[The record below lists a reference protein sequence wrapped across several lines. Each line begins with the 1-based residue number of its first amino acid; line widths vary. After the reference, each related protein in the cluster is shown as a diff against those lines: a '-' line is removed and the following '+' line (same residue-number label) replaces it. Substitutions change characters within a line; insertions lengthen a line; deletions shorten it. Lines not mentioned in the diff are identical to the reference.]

1 MNATRDDRLK
11 PEVYKSVWRTEVAVR
26 HNELLNRLTSIRFG
40 ENGAPRKETVG
51 PHLKAARD
59 ALGDAHRAVDSE
71 AGSSPRPGRR
81 SAWRRRREDLLA
93 WWTGTAVTA
102 GWEALHDAEGELA
115 VVEGDDDV
123 RSALPRLLAWI
134 QQVMPDGDLR
144 AQYQRVLTEYIKR
157 PPLDRTVVRQAYQD
171 VQIANNDWHASL
183 RGLRNRLLVVTG
195 VLASVLMGIAAWHAI
210 NPNFISLCSSN
221 DAVAGARR
229 CLTGDAPTGPDVLQ
243 VEVIGVIGGL
253 LSLAFGL
260 GAVKVPPTR
269 YNLRAAQAA
278 LKPIAGAAT
287 ALVGVLLVQSKIL
300 IAPAETP
307 SESLLLAYAAIFG
320 FSQQLL
326 TQFVDRRAGE
336 LLTGNAETG

>member
-1 MNATRDDRLK
+1 MRDDPGEKTMNATGDDRLK
-11 PEVYKSVWRTEVAVR
+11 PELYKSVWRTEVAVR
-26 HNELLNRLTSIRFG
+26 HNELLHRLDSVRLG
-40 ENGAPRKETVG
+40 ENGVSPKEPG
-51 PHLKAARD
+51 RSHLQAAKD
-59 ALGDAHRAVDSE
+59 ALGDVRRAVDSE
-71 AGSSPRPGRR
+71 DGL
-81 SAWRRRREDLLA
+81 RERLRV

-115 VVEGDDDV
+115 AIEGDDDV
-123 RSALPRLLAWI
+123 RSTLPRLLAWI
-134 QQVMPDGDLR
+134 QQVMPEGDLR
-144 AQYQRVLTEYIKR
+144 SRYQGVLTGYIKGR
-157 PPLDRTVVRQAYQD
+157 PLDRTIVRQAYQD
-171 VQIANNDWHASL
+171 VQVANNDWHASL
-183 RGLRNRLLVVTG
+183 RGLRNRLLVVSG
-195 VLASVLMGIAAWHAI
+195 VLASVLIGIATWHAI

-221 DAVAGARR
+221 EAATGARR
-229 CLTGDAPTGPDVLQ
+229 CLTGDSPTGPDVLQ
-243 VEVIGVIGGL
+243 VELIGVIGGL

-307 SESLLLAYAAIFG
+307 SESLLLVYAAIFG

>member
-1 MNATRDDRLK
+1 MNATGDDRLK
-11 PEVYKSVWRTEVAVR
+11 PELYKSVWRTEVAGR
-26 HNELLNRLTSIRFG
+26 HNELLDRLDSIRLG
-40 ENGAPRKETVG
+40 ENGAPPKETG
-51 PHLKAARD
+51 RSHLEAARD
-59 ALGDAHRAVDSE
+59 ALGDARRAVDSE
-71 AGSSPRPGRR
+71 DGS
-81 SAWRRRREDLLA
+81 LLA

-144 AQYQRVLTEYIKR
+144 SRYQRVLTEYIKR

-183 RGLRNRLLVVTG
+183 RGLRNRLLVVSG
-195 VLASVLMGIAAWHAI
+195 VLASVLIGIAVWHAI

-221 DAVAGARR
+221 EAAAGARR
-229 CLTGDAPTGPDVLQ
+229 CLTGDVPTGPDVIQ